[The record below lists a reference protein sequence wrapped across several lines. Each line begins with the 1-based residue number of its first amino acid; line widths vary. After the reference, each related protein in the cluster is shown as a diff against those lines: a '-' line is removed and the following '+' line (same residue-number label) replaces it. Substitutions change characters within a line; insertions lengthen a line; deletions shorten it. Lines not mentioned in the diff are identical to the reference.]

1 MVMIPYIA
9 ILKRHVNFRMCDWLP
24 SMCVSRSNERKSESE
39 KKWYSRFIRYLPSLR
54 RWNSI
59 IAYCMLFVCSRIYIY
74 IAIYVAKR
82 EKVGKIA
89 KDK

>member
-1 MVMIPYIA
+1 MEFNY
-9 ILKRHVNFRMCDWLP
+9 
-24 SMCVSRSNERKSESE
+24 CVL
-39 KKWYSRFIRYLPSLR
+39 YAL
-54 RWNSI
+54 
-59 IAYCMLFVCSRIYIY
+59 CMLAYIYIY

>member
-1 MVMIPYIA
+1 MVFA
-9 ILKRHVNFRMCDWLP
+9 NQLFDTFHLLDDG
-24 SMCVSRSNERKSESE
+24 
-39 KKWYSRFIRYLPSLR
+39 IRLLR
-54 RWNSI
+54 T
-59 IAYCMLFVCSRIYIY
+59 VCSLYARVYIY

>member
-1 MVMIPYIA
+1 MVFA
-9 ILKRHVNFRMCDWLP
+9 NQLFDTFHLLDDG
-24 SMCVSRSNERKSESE
+24 
-39 KKWYSRFIRYLPSLR
+39 IRLLR
-54 RWNSI
+54 T
-59 IAYCMLFVCSRIYIY
+59 VCSLYARVYIYIY